1 MILYRKSVAYY
12 LSGAHSQSCYYCCSS
27 FRKCIIMQSNFVFF
41 FSFHRGKKNIRKKE
55 RHFERSSCHFFF
67 KESTFLE
74 RAPGG
79 SHPSGGSHPAGRAS
93 VSKEKRKK
101 RVNIS
106 RISEGFPRRT
116 NAQEATRAAKFR
128 KLAHIGQ
135 KGNATKC

>member
-79 SHPSGGSHPAGRAS
+79 SHSLSRGAHR
-93 VSKEKRKK
+93 SKKKKNREKRKK
-101 RVNIS
+101 TFCLQQFYFTGLVAH
-106 RISEGFPRRT
+106 P
-116 NAQEATRAAKFR
+116 ATELQYVLLRAIIASKSIQFEV
-128 KLAHIGQ
+128 AI
-135 KGNATKC
+135 